1 MKLKSYITPKCHSI
15 LFDLSLN
22 PPFVVYQNA
31 YGLSLLCAVK
41 AHAHMRCLPRRVVET
56 INTHFLFHAV
66 HESAIYF
73 CRLIERRAVKSLD
86 VNQGS
91 LKRVRG
97 DFLVWLN
104 IHAHLRTIEYRP
116 HESTKQLSCLLRS
129 ELQSPRY
136 YEARRYLCALTE
148 SYSSPFLH
156 LFGK

>member
-1 MKLKSYITPKCHSI
+1 MSLHSIRSILKSS
-15 LFDLSLN
+15 F
-22 PPFVVYQNA
+22 
-31 YGLSLLCAVK
+31 
-41 AHAHMRCLPRRVVET
+41 RCLPECVRIESFMRCQSPRSHALSSRRVVET

-66 HESAIYF
+66 HESAIYIYF

-104 IHAHLRTIEYRP
+104 IHAHLRTIEYRL

-136 YEARRYLCALTE
+136 YEARRYLCALTAE